1 LTQECLEKIL
11 LKLKMNRFI
20 ILYKDQAHPIE
31 GDTAAKIEKK
41 IRQDWEQNQNLE
53 ASSFNSYGVR
63 IGFQEYSRGEAVVME
78 LETWFELNK
87 KK

>member
-1 LTQECLEKIL
+1 
-11 LKLKMNRFI
+11 MNRFI

-41 IRQDWEQNQNLE
+41 IRQDWELNQDTE
-53 ASSFNSYGVR
+53 ASSFSSYGLD
-63 IGFQEYSRGEAVVME
+63 IGFQEYSCGEAVVME

-87 KK
+87 RK